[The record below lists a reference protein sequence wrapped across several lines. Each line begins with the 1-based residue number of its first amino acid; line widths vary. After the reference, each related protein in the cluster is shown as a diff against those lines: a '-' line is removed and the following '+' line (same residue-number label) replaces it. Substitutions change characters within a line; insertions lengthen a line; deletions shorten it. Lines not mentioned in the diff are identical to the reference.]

1 MPQDPQCTTTTY
13 RVAIARGDE
22 QVGRVTGGRRVTL
35 FTVEKARPAMW
46 HTVPT
51 TGAGDV
57 DGFRRDLVE
66 DINDAVAWRQRAADA
81 GRLAAAVRVT
91 LFATTYPDG
100 RPLSREVAQWAV
112 TEDGATVTRG
122 ATAAGTVDPA
132 AAVALELVA
141 ELLRAWDLATKG
153 RA

>member
-1 MPQDPQCTTTTY
+1 MRQDAPQGTTY

-22 QVGRVTGGRRVTL
+22 KLGRLTGGRRVTL
-35 FTVEKARPAMW
+35 FAVEKARPAMW

-51 TGAGDV
+51 TDAGDV

-66 DINDAVAWRQRAADA
+66 DLNDAVAWRQRADDA
-81 GRLAAAVRVT
+81 GRPTAAVRVT

-100 RPLSREVAQWAV
+100 RPRSREVAQWSV
-112 TEDGATVTRG
+112 HEDGAAVTQA

-132 AAVALELVA
+132 ARLALELVA
-141 ELLRAWDLATKG
+141 ELLRAWDLATVG